1 MRVRSAPRA
10 PEGLCPRC
18 LLGAGLNS
26 DALSVGRGGDVGA
39 TMSLGSGGVLETLS
53 ATLGAVPRVLLRD
66 TDAGLELPMVRPD
79 REQGDDSTRYRID
92 GEIARGGMGAVLRGR
107 DPDLGRDVA
116 IKVLREDLSDNFDM
130 VRRFVEEAQIGGQLQ
145 HPGIVPIYELGAF
158 ADRRPFFSM
167 KLVKGHTLAALL
179 DARKDPAS
187 DLPRFLAIFESIT
200 QTVAYAHARGV
211 IHRDLKPSNVMVGS
225 FGEVQVMD
233 WGLAKVLPRGG
244 VVDDVSAGK
253 APKEETVI
261 ATARSGSNDSD
272 MSRAGS
278 VLGTPSYMAPE
289 QARGEVG
296 RVDERADVFSLGSI
310 LCEILTGG
318 PAFTGRSSGEI
329 QRRAALGDLAD
340 SSARLDACGAD
351 AELIAMAKDCLAPE
365 PEDRHRSAVAV
376 ADRVT
381 AYLAGVQEKLRR
393 AELEG
398 VEERARRRTTTIA
411 AAAVILLGLAGG
423 GGYIWNQR
431 QRAERVARTARAV
444 DEALADAA
452 QLRGEALAA
461 PPGET
466 GRWAEALSAAKR
478 AEGLLAQ
485 GEADAPL
492 KGRVD
497 ALLAQLE
504 TDRAAA
510 ADKARRLEAD
520 RALLAALETI
530 RGRRA
535 EHLDPKVSDTEYAA
549 AFLNSGLDLDRSALA
564 ESARWLAARS
574 EPAELA
580 GYLDDWTYV
589 RIKAERP
596 EPDWRRLV
604 AAART
609 ADPDPW
615 RDTLRAR
622 VAGKDPAAAAELRR
636 LADDGKALD
645 LQTAPSLILLA
656 RQLKDGVGDR
666 ERAARVLRRAVS
678 RHPGEFWAQI
688 ELSNVHGLDSGTA
701 GEMYPRP
708 EESVRHST
716 AAVAIRPGS
725 PMAHRALG
733 IALHALGKFDEA
745 VAEYREA
752 MRLKPD
758 YYKTHVSLA
767 IGLHAQRKLDE
778 AVAEYREA
786 IRLKPDYEWTHIDLG
801 GLFAERGM
809 SNEAAAEFL
818 EASRINP
825 QSALAR
831 NMLGRA
837 RYLQKR
843 YDEAIAAYREV
854 IRIDSG
860 DGGWYHNLGDALRGQ
875 GKLDEA
881 VAAYRDAI
889 RLKPGLASAYNGL
902 GLALKAQK
910 KTDEAIAAY
919 RESIRLDPHDAL
931 AHSNLGNALRD
942 KGKLDE
948 AVAAYREAIRLRPDL
963 ATAHNGLGNALW
975 DQKKLDEAATAY
987 RESIR
992 LKPDEPWAHSGLGN
1006 ALRDQGKLD
1015 EAVAEYRESIRLN
1028 PDYAFAHN
1036 GLGNALRRQRKLGEA
1051 VGEYRE
1057 AIRLQPDLAMA
1068 HNNLGVALGDQGKL
1082 DEAAAAYRE
1091 AIRLKPDDALAHSNL
1106 GVFLMGQG
1114 KLSDAAAAY
1123 REAIRL
1129 RPDNALAHNNLADCL
1144 KEAGDLDAAMISI
1157 GEALRLEPENG
1168 VSRGTLAEI
1177 LLLRGQFA
1185 EAIPALE
1192 RAAERLAATGQGK
1205 MAATYKGLLPRA
1217 RWLVGHGEVLKTPGA
1232 KETKA
1237 LELAV
1242 RAREGGRPALAARL
1256 YEVGL
1261 AASPARADDLKAGH
1275 RHAAACAAAL
1285 AGSGSDRD
1293 NPHPDDVE
1301 RAEFRRLALDWL
1313 KTDLAARS
1321 RRLKTQA
1328 KAGPDVR
1335 TAPEAWREDADLA
1348 GVRDPA
1354 ALAKLPGAE
1363 RKDWHAL
1370 WVDVDALIKQR
1381 EATKL

>member
-1 MRVRSAPRA
+1 MADVRTCPRCGSELPARA

-18 LLGAGLNS
+18 LLGAGLAS
-26 DALSVGRGGDVGA
+26 DALSVDRAGDVGA
-39 TMSLGSGGVLETLS
+39 TVSLNGSRGVLETMS

-66 TDAGLELPMVRPD
+66 TDAGLDPPLVRPD
-79 REQGDDSTRYRID
+79 RGTCDDSSRYRID
-92 GEIARGGMGAVLRGR
+92 GEIARGGMGSVLKGR

-116 IKVLREDLSDNFDM
+116 IKVLREDLRGNADM

-167 KLVKGHTLAALL
+167 KLVKGHTLAGLL
-179 DARKDPAS
+179 ADRGHPS
-187 DLPRFLAIFESIT
+187 DGLPRFLAIFESIA

-244 VVDDVSAGK
+244 VVDDASAGK
-253 APKEETVI
+253 PDREETVI
-261 ATARSGSNDSD
+261 ATARSGSDDSD
-272 MSRAGS
+272 LSHAGS
-278 VLGTPSYMAPE
+278 AMGTPSYMAPE
-289 QARGEVG
+289 QARGEIE
-296 RVDERADVFSLGSI
+296 RVDERADVFALGSI
-310 LCEILTGG
+310 LCEVLTGR

-329 QRRAALGDLAD
+329 QRKAALGDLAD
-340 SSARLDACGAD
+340 ALHRLDDSGAD
-351 AELIAMAKDCLAPE
+351 ADLVGMAKECLARE
-365 PEDRHRSAVAV
+365 PEDRPRSAGAV

-398 VEERARRRTTTIA
+398 VEERARRRTTTVT

-423 GGYIWNQR
+423 GGYVWNQR
-431 QRAERVARTARAV
+431 QRAERVARTARGV

-452 QLRGEALAA
+452 RLRGEAQAA
-461 PPGET
+461 PPGEA
-466 GRWAEALSAAKR
+466 GRWAVALSAAKR
-478 AEGLLAQ
+478 AQGLLAQ

-520 RALLAALETI
+520 RALLANLETA

-535 EHLDPKVSDTEYAA
+535 EYVDLKRADAEYAA
-549 AFLNSGLDLDRSALA
+549 AFVKAGLDLDGSAPA
-564 ESARWLAARS
+564 ESAKWLASRS
-574 EPAELA
+574 DPMELA
-580 GYLDDWTYV
+580 GYLDDWAHL
-589 RIKAERP
+589 RRKDNRAEA
-596 EPDWRRLV
+596 DWRRLV
-604 AAART
+604 EAARA

-615 RDTLRAR
+615 RDALRAR
-622 VAGKDPAAAAELRR
+622 VASNGAAAAAELRR
-636 LADDGKALD
+636 LADDEKALD
-645 LQTAPSLILLA
+645 IQPAPSLILLA
-656 RQLKDGVGDR
+656 RQLKDDIGDR
-666 ERAARVLRRAVS
+666 ERAAGILRRAVF

-701 GEMYPRP
+701 QEMYPRP
-708 EESVRHST
+708 EETVRHST

-767 IGLHAQRKLDE
+767 IGLSAQGKLDE
-778 AVAEYREA
+778 AIAEYREA
-786 IRLKPDYEWTHIDLG
+786 MRLKPDDEWAHIGLG
-801 GLFAERGM
+801 GLFVNRGM
-809 SNEAAAEFL
+809 SNEAAAEYL
-818 EASRINP
+818 EASRIKP
-825 QSALAR
+825 ESALAR

-854 IRIDSG
+854 IRLDPG

-881 VAAYRDAI
+881 VVAYRDAI
-889 RLKPGLASAYNGL
+889 RLKPDLATAYNGL

-919 RESIRLDPHDAL
+919 RDSIRLDPHDAL
-931 AHSNLGNALRD
+931 AHGNLGHALRD

-948 AVAAYREAIRLRPDL
+948 AVAAYREAIRLTPDL

-975 DQKKLDEAATAY
+975 DQKKKGEAAAAY
-987 RESIR
+987 REAIR
-992 LKPDEPWAHSGLGN
+992 VRPDEPWAHDGLGN

-1028 PDYAFAHN
+1028 PDYGYAHG
-1036 GLGNALRRQRKLGEA
+1036 GLGNALRDQGKLDEA
-1051 VGEYRE
+1051 VAEYRE
-1057 AIRLQPDLAMA
+1057 SIRLNPDNAWA
-1068 HNNLGVALGDQGKL
+1068 HTNLGIVLAGQGKL
-1082 DEAAAAYRE
+1082 DEAAAEHGE
-1091 AIRLKPDDALAHSNL
+1091 AIRLK
-1106 GVFLMGQG
+1106 
-1114 KLSDAAAAY
+1114 
-1123 REAIRL
+1123 
-1129 RPDNALAHNNLADCL
+1129 PDNALAHNNLADCL
-1144 KEAGDLDAAMISI
+1144 KEGGDLDPAMRSI
-1157 GEALRLEPENG
+1157 GEALRLDPENG
-1168 VSRGTLAEI
+1168 FSRGTLAEI
-1177 LLLRGQFA
+1177 LLLRSQFA

-1205 MAATYKGLLPRA
+1205 MAGTYKGLVPKA
-1217 RWLVGHGEVLKTPGA
+1217 RRLAGHGEVLKTPGG
-1232 KETKA
+1232 KETTA
-1237 LELAV
+1237 LELAA
-1242 RAREGGRPALAARL
+1242 RASERGRPALATRL
-1256 YEVGL
+1256 YEVFL

-1285 AGSGSDRD
+1285 AGSGGGQDDPR
-1293 NPHPDDVE
+1293 PDDAE
-1301 RAEFRRLALDWL
+1301 RGEFRRLALDWL

-1321 RRLKTQA
+1321 RRLKTEP
-1328 KAGPDVR
+1328 KAGPGVR
-1335 TAPEAWREDADLA
+1335 TALEAWREDADLA

-1354 ALAKLPGAE
+1354 AMAKLPEAE
-1363 RKDWHAL
+1363 RNEWRAL
-1370 WVDVDALIKQR
+1370 WVDVDALIKNG
-1381 EATKL
+1381 EGTKQ